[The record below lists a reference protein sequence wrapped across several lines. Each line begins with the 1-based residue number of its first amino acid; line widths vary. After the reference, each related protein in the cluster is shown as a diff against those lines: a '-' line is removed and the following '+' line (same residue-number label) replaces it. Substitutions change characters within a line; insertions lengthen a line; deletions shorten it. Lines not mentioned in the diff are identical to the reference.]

1 MKVMKIA
8 QVPPPT
14 VQASSSIKEAIPAMG
29 SGNGCGVA
37 VLDGTRLAGTLS
49 RDDVVVRVIGSGL
62 NPETTK
68 VSEVM
73 NEAPD
78 VVSTDTETDEAL
90 KLMFDRK
97 KCYLAIVDQQGA
109 LKGWLAIC
117 SLFQDHVADLT
128 QELDSLASYIS
139 ADGPGG

>member
-14 VQASSSIKEAIPAMG
+14 VQASSSIKEAIPEMG
-29 SGNGCGVA
+29 SQHGCGVA

-49 RDDVVVRVIGSGL
+49 RDDVLFRVIGSGL

-73 NEAPD
+73 NQVPD
-78 VVSTDTETDEAL
+78 TVLTDTETDEAL

-97 KCYLAIVDQQGA
+97 KCYLAIVDPQGT

-117 SLFQDHVADLT
+117 NLFQDHVADLT
-128 QELDSLASYIS
+128 QELDSLAAYIS